1 MARDSYFSFQM
12 LALLALF
19 LFGVAVIAVAAV
31 VLLRSAQATEPREA
45 RYPDPER
52 GEREVYEELY
62 GERSGTVPARNPD
75 QEQVE
80 KEVYEELYGKRS
92 GTVSAPLPVEPPP
105 KGEAIAPALA
115 RPQQTRA
122 RGLAGDPERGA
133 RIDEGPHSHADCAGL
148 Y

>member
-1 MARDSYFSFQM
+1 MF
-12 LALLALF
+12 ALLALF

-92 GTVSAPLPVEPPP
+92 GTVSAPLPAEPPP
-105 KGEAIAPALA
+105 KGDADSSRA
-115 RPQQTRA
+115 RTPSANPGPRTRRRSRA
-122 RGLAGDPERGA
+122 RG
-133 RIDEGPHSHADCAGL
+133 SHR
-148 Y
+148 